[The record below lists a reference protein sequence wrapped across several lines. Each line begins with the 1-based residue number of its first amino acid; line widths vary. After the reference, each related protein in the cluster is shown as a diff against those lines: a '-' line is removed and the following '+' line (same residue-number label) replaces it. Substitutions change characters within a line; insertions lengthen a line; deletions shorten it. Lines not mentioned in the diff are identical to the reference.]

1 METGSL
7 DDRYLV
13 WLYDHVANAKTRRGP
28 RTYWDLFE
36 KLYSIE
42 FVWFVPNDDNRA
54 ADGRELRT
62 EWATAFGEDVPQEWL
77 SLGCNFLEMLIGL
90 SKRLA
95 FETDGKSEEWFW
107 HLIDNLG
114 LRGFNDRNQFDEAE
128 VEEIVNA
135 VIWRTYDRYGNGGL
149 FPLPNSRKDQR
160 RVEIWYQLSE
170 YLLQGT

>member
-13 WLYDHVANAKTRRGP
+13 WLYDIVADAKTRRGS
-28 RTYWDLFE
+28 RTFWELFE

-62 EWATAFGEDVPQEWL
+62 EWTTAFEEDVPQEWL

-90 SKRLA
+90 SRRLA
-95 FETDGKSEEWFW
+95 FETDGKEASWFW

-114 LRGFNDRNQFDEAE
+114 LRGFNDRVQFDDEE

-135 VIWRTYDRYGNGGL
+135 VIWRTYDRHGNGGL
-149 FPLPNSRKDQR
+149 FPLPNSANDQR
-160 RVEIWYQLSE
+160 QVEIWYQLSE